1 MKIEVVSRESIQPSS
16 PTPHHLNTY
25 SLSLLDQLCP
35 PLYVPLLLYYTQ
47 LPDSTINCNLDNNE
61 SSSRYRCDV
70 LKKSLGETLTK
81 YYPLAG
87 RIKDD
92 VSVECND
99 EGVDYI
105 EAQVVGRDV
114 SQVIQLIGSGNID
127 VMEPFLPFE
136 PYGESGFTFGLG
148 LDLVSRAL
156 LKVQI
161 NVFDCGG
168 IIICAYIFHRIAD
181 GTSFVNFINDWA
193 ATARGGGGAAG
204 SCTQEVAVMGKPR
217 YELSSL
223 FPPRAL
229 LSFNVNEMVEIEKRI
244 VTKRFVFK
252 AMNIAKLKKKCIHDA
267 KAFVGSD
274 YQGGGEQ
281 EHQLPTRFEALT
293 SLIWKCFMDVD
304 HQSRVRRQQEDVV
317 SGAVD
322 APADAV
328 LREVHYGASF
338 SINLRTRMNPPLPT
352 NTFGNAVG
360 LAIAQVS
367 HILDNNVDEDYE
379 GLVSKVKKAIE
390 QIDYDH
396 VRALQTTDALS
407 NIEKMKPKL
416 EKGTVMLHFTS
427 RCRFPIYEAADFGW
441 GKPTWAS
448 LSKLPTKNLVMFMD
462 TSSGDGVEAYVSLK
476 NDDMFEFERH
486 EELLDFVA

>member
-1 MKIEVVSRESIQPSS
+1 MKIEVVSKESIRPSS
-16 PTPHHLNTY
+16 PSPSHLNTY

-35 PLYVPLLLYYTQ
+35 PLYVPLLLYFTKQ
-47 LPDSTINCNLDNNE
+47 AQQNGTELNLDDKE
-61 SSSRYRCDV
+61 SSCRYRCDV
-70 LKKSLGETLTK
+70 LKKSLAETLTK

-105 EAQVVGRDV
+105 ETRVVGREV
-114 SQVIQLIGSGNID
+114 SQVMELIDSVNID

-136 PYGESGFTFGLG
+136 PYGESGSTFGLG
-148 LDLVSRAL
+148 LDLVSKAL
-156 LKVQI
+156 LKIQV

-181 GTSFVNFINDWA
+181 GTTFVNFIKDWG
-193 ATARGGGGAAG
+193 ATARGSDGGSGFKV
-204 SCTQEVAVMGKPR
+204 QGKPR

-229 LSFNVNEMVEIEKRI
+229 LGFNVNEMIETEKGI
-244 VTKRFVFK
+244 LTKRFVFK
-252 AMNIAKLKKKCIHDA
+252 ATNIAKLKKKCIHAA
-267 KAFVGSD
+267 KSAYVGSD
-274 YQGGGEQ
+274 NQ
-281 EHQLPTRFEALT
+281 QLPTRFEALT
-293 SLIWKCFMDVD
+293 SLLWKCFMDVD
-304 HQSRVRRQQEDVV
+304 HQSKARQQEDV
-317 SGAVD
+317 
-322 APADAV
+322 AV
-328 LREVHYGASF
+328 LRDVHYGASF
-338 SINLRTRMNPPLPT
+338 SINLRTRMSPPLPT

-367 HILDNNVDEDYE
+367 HNLYSNVDHAD
-379 GLVSKVKKAIE
+379 LVSKVKNAIA
-390 QIDYDH
+390 QIDSEH
-396 VRALQTTDALS
+396 VRALQSTDALS

-416 EKGTVMLHFTS
+416 EKGTVLLHFTS

-476 NDDMFEFERH
+476 NEDMVDFERH
-486 EELLDFVA
+486 QELLPFLA

>member
-1 MKIEVVSRESIQPSS
+1 MKIEVVSRESIRPSS
-16 PTPHHLNTY
+16 PTPSHLNTY

-35 PLYVPLLLYYTQ
+35 PIYVPLLLYYSK
-47 LPDSTINCNLDNNE
+47 LDCNTGDEE

-70 LKKSLGETLTK
+70 LKKSLAETLTK

-87 RIKDD
+87 RIKDGA
-92 VSVECND
+92 SVECND
-99 EGVDYI
+99 LGVDFI
-105 EAQVVGRDV
+105 ETRVVGKEV
-114 SQVIQLIGSGNID
+114 SEVMELIDSVNID

-136 PYGESGFTFGLG
+136 PYGEYGSTFGLG
-148 LDLVSRAL
+148 LDLVSKAL
-156 LKVQI
+156 LKIQV

-181 GTSFVNFINDWA
+181 GTTFVNLIRDWG
-193 ATARGGGGAAG
+193 ATARGGGGSG
-204 SCTQEVAVMGKPR
+204 FRVQGKPR
-217 YELSSL
+217 YELPSM
-223 FPPRAL
+223 FPPSAL
-229 LSFNVNEMVEIEKRI
+229 LGFNVNEMIETEKGI
-244 VTKRFVFK
+244 LTKRFVFK

-267 KAFVGSD
+267 KAAYYEGE
-274 YQGGGEQ
+274 EQ
-281 EHQLPTRFEALT
+281 EQQLPTRFEALT

-304 HQSRVRRQQEDVV
+304 HQSKVRKQKVDVV
-317 SGAVD
+317 SDVD
-322 APADAV
+322 APVDAV
-328 LREVHYGASF
+328 PRQVQHYGASF

-352 NTFGNAVG
+352 NSFGNAVG

-367 HILDNNVDEDYE
+367 HNLDNVVDYAE
-379 GLVSKVKKAIE
+379 LVSKVKKAIE
-390 QIDYDH
+390 QMDSDH
-396 VRALQTTDALS
+396 VRALQRTDALS
-407 NIEKMKPKL
+407 NMEKMKPKL

-476 NDDMFEFERH
+476 NEDMVEFERH
-486 EELLDFVA
+486 EELLAFVA

>member
-1 MKIEVVSRESIQPSS
+1 MSDVIMKIDIVSRESIRPSS
-16 PTPHHLNTY
+16 PTPSHLNTY

-35 PLYVPLLLYYTQ
+35 PLYVPLLLYYTKQ
-47 LPDSTINCNLDNNE
+47 LDSGTDCNLGDKE
-61 SSSRYRCDV
+61 SSSRCDV
-70 LKKSLGETLTK
+70 LKKSLAETLSK

-99 EGVDYI
+99 EGVDFI
-105 EAQVVGRDV
+105 EARVVGREV
-114 SQVIQLIGSGNID
+114 SQVIQLTDSVNID
-127 VMEPFLPFE
+127 IMEPFLPFE
-136 PYGESGFTFGLG
+136 PYGESGSTFGLG
-148 LDLVSRAL
+148 LDLVSKAL
-156 LKVQI
+156 LKIQV

-181 GTSFVNFINDWA
+181 GTTFVNFIKDWA
-193 ATARGGGGAAG
+193 ATARGDGDSGFRV
-204 SCTQEVAVMGKPR
+204 QGKPH
-217 YELSSL
+217 YELFSL

-229 LSFNVNEMVEIEKRI
+229 LGFNVNEMIETEKGI
-244 VTKRFVFK
+244 LTKRFVFK
-252 AMNIAKLKKKCIHDA
+252 ALNIAKLKKKCIHDA
-267 KAFVGSD
+267 KEA
-274 YQGGGEQ
+274 YEGGEQ
-281 EHQLPTRFEALT
+281 EQQPPTRFEALT

-304 HQSRVRRQQEDVV
+304 RQTKARRHHEDVV
-317 SGAVD
+317 SASVD
-322 APADAV
+322 APTDDAV
-328 LREVHYGASF
+328 LRQVQHYGASF
-338 SINLRTRMNPPLPT
+338 SINLRTRMNPPLPS

-367 HILDNNVDEDYE
+367 HNLDNNVDYAE
-379 GLVSKVKKAIE
+379 LVSKVKNAVD
-390 QIDYDH
+390 QIDSDH
-396 VRALQTTDALS
+396 VRALQSTDALS

-416 EKGTVMLHFTS
+416 EKGTVLLHFTS

-476 NDDMFEFERH
+476 NEDMMEFERH
-486 EELLDFVA
+486 QELLAFVA